1 MMYVP
6 AWLPE
11 MRMWLSSINSPDTTV
26 APAEHL
32 EKYCALLLNK
42 YAPMTND
49 REPPYELPVAFDTAT
64 LLVIVTSDTFT
75 VQPLQYVS
83 SDWAV
88 DVLEKLNDHE

>member
-26 APAEHL
+26 APAEQL
-32 EKYCALLLNK
+32 EKYCGLLLNK

-49 REPPYELPVAFDTAT
+49 REPPYILPVVFDAAT
-64 LLVIVTSDTFT
+64 LFAIAMSDTFT
-75 VQPLQYVS
+75 VQPLQCES
-83 SDWAV
+83 SDTEV
-88 DVLEKLNDHE
+88 DCPFELNDHE